1 MEGKWEVDCQGRMD
15 CPSVVDC
22 PSAVDCP
29 MMVDCLSM
37 MHSHIDRRY
46 WKALFADTPE
56 IIDITR

>member
-1 MEGKWEVDCQGRMD
+1 MGSRLSRQDGLSECGGLSKCG
-15 CPSVVDC
+15 
-22 PSAVDCP
+22 DCP

-37 MHSHIDRRY
+37 MYSHIDRRY